1 LTGTERWNRCGDTL
15 FESRRSG
22 RPLFKTLGAE
32 AERLAMVGR
41 HAGRSRPDKNGM
53 TLAEIDHLG
62 LSAKPS
68 DMQFLSGRCAA
79 DLVAGNVTGGGGK
92 ATITKT

>member
-1 LTGTERWNRCGDTL
+1 
-15 FESRRSG
+15 
-22 RPLFKTLGAE
+22 
-32 AERLAMVGR
+32 
-41 HAGRSRPDKNGM
+41 M